1 MQKRFGGG
9 GVMASAAVLD
19 LAALVAPIP
28 GPKPTGVDLREGPS
42 LDSAYY
48 AIKDARNTARAA
60 ERQLALDG
68 EQPTAPA
75 DWRPVLR
82 LGMQALAEQ
91 SKDLEITAY
100 LIEAL
105 VRQHGF
111 AGLRDGFRLARGL
124 VENYWDGLY
133 PQPDEDGLE
142 TRVAALTGLNGDDAE
157 GTLLVPI
164 ARVPLTETTSV
175 GRLDSTHYRQA
186 VALAKLTD
194 PKSREQKIAAG
205 TLPLEAFQKA
215 VAESAAPFYK
225 GLVEDLSQCLEEL
238 TQLGAALDARCNG
251 HAPPTFQV
259 RTALESCLDVLKDV
273 ARAKLAV
280 APPPAEAPTAN
291 GTPAPSSG
299 SAAGP
304 GEALG
309 GLRSRDDAFRHL
321 LHVAAFFQRTEPH
334 SIVPYALEQVVRWG
348 RTSLPDLLTEL
359 IPDDTPRNV
368 FFKQVGIPAAEPP
381 KGGA

>member
-1 MQKRFGGG
+1 AG
-9 GVMASAAVLD
+9 
-19 LAALVAPIP
+19 
-28 GPKPTGVDLREGPS
+28 
-42 LDSAYY
+42 
-48 AIKDARNTARAA
+48 
-60 ERQLALDG
+60 
-68 EQPTAPA
+68 PA
-75 DWRPVLR
+75 DWRQVVQ
-82 LGMQALAEQ
+82 LGTKALAEQ

-124 VENYWDGLY
+124 VENYWEGLY

-164 ARVPLTETTSV
+164 ARVPLTEATSV
-175 GRLDSTHYRQA
+175 GRLDSTHYQQA
-186 VALAKLTD
+186 VSLARQTD
-194 PKSREQKIAAG
+194 SKIREQKLAAG
-205 TLPLEAFQKA
+205 TLPLEAFQNA
-215 VAESAAPFYK
+215 VAESSAPFYK
-225 GLVEDLSQCLEEL
+225 DLVEDLSQCLEEF
-238 TQLGAALDARCNG
+238 TQLGTALDARCNG
-251 HAPPTFQV
+251 HAPPSFQI

-273 ARAKLAV
+273 ARAKLAA
-280 APPPAEAPTAN
+280 APQPTAETPTAN
-291 GTPAPSSG
+291 GAPA
-299 SAAGP
+299 SAGATASD
-304 GEALG
+304 EALD

-359 IPDDTPRNV
+359 IPDDTPRNI
-368 FFKQVGIPAAEPP
+368 F
-381 KGGA
+381 